1 VNAPRGVVEPT
12 LNFLAAHPDWVGVAV
27 AVIAFAESLALVGLL
42 VPGAVLMFAAGA
54 LVGGSHLPVVPILL
68 WAMAGAIAGDGLSFY
83 LGRRFR
89 GELRRLPVIRRYP
102 GAVNRAEAL
111 FHRHGGKSVV
121 MGRFVGPVRPVI
133 PAVVGMLGM
142 PPGRFL
148 LANLGSAVIW
158 APAYLL
164 PGVVFGASLV
174 LALEVMGRLVAWI
187 VLAIGG
193 FLLLR
198 WGLPRVDR
206 PLRLAGHRLARA
218 VGRHPP
224 GGMAWAWLRPL
235 HAATRALRYRRGW
248 FWWLMLAVLV
258 TTSLRALIEPA
269 AMDWERG
276 IAAVLRVSSAPS
288 REAFWALTQL
298 GGGLAI
304 ATAAL
309 AFAGVLWWTDGCRR
323 ALLALLAV
331 AATQALAYGL
341 KAWVGLARPLS
352 LTETPAF
359 GAALP
364 SAHAAGIAVLVTLWV
379 VLWPATRSISRNL
392 LVAIAALL
400 TTAVAV
406 SRLALG
412 VHWPV
417 DVLAGIGLGVT
428 LGGLPVVARRTRDP
442 GIGPIA
448 AVAVSLVMLLG
459 TAQLTRHLQ
468 WPDPVAD
475 YPAPPSLP
483 VVAAADWLRGAEAL
497 PQRRLAV
504 LGYEAGFDAQWW
516 AAAATP
522 PAGFERGWQPPPD
535 WGWQTLL
542 RWVSPRPTPAR
553 LPVLPRWHQGRTAAF
568 VRIRLTDNPTR
579 RWVLRGWPVAH
590 VKDGRVWVVQLEQE
604 RITGGL
610 LLPRLDR
617 QRPDRAAVTSLLDAA
632 AARVGWRAIPGAR
645 PARYSPAIASWPQGG
660 ISD

>member
-1 VNAPRGVVEPT
+1 MNGPWGFVEPI

-54 LVGGSHLPVVPILL
+54 LIGGSHMPVLPILL

-89 GELRRLPVIRRYP
+89 GELRLLPVIRRYP

-121 MGRFVGPVRPVI
+121 IGRFVGPVRPVI

-164 PGVVFGASLV
+164 PGVVFGASLA

-187 VLAIGG
+187 VLVITL

-198 WGLPRVDR
+198 WLLPRIDR

-218 VGRHPP
+218 VGRQPP
-224 GGMAWAWLRPL
+224 RGVEWAWLRPL

-258 TTSLRALIEPA
+258 ASSARALLEPA
-269 AMDWERG
+269 PMDWERG
-276 IAAVLRVSSAPS
+276 MAAVIRVSASGLDD
-288 REAFWALTQL
+288 AFWAVTQL
-298 GGGLAI
+298 GGVLPVML
-304 ATAAL
+304 AAL
-309 AFAGVLWWTDGCRR
+309 ALVGVVWWVEGQRR
-323 ALLALLAV
+323 ALLALLAM
-331 AATQALAYGL
+331 AATQAIAYGL
-341 KAWVGLARPLS
+341 KGWIGLARPLS

-379 VLWPATRSISRNL
+379 VLWPAARPISRNL
-392 LVAIAALL
+392 LLAIAGLL
-400 TTAVAV
+400 TAAVAV

-412 VHWPV
+412 VHWPL

-428 LGGLPVVARRTRDP
+428 LGALPVVARSPRGSGSGSMT
-442 GIGPIA
+442 
-448 AVAVSLVMLLG
+448 AVAVSMVVLLA
-459 TAQLTRHLQ
+459 TAGLTRQLQ
-468 WPDPVAD
+468 WPDPLAD
-475 YPAPPSLP
+475 YPEPPGAP
-483 VVAAADWLRGAEAL
+483 VMTAADWLAGDGPL
-497 PQRRLAV
+497 PQRRLAI
-504 LGYEAGFDAQWW
+504 LGLEAPFDAHWW
-516 AAAATP
+516 SAATP
-522 PAGFERGWQPPPD
+522 PAGFQPDWQQPPE
-535 WGWQTLL
+535 WRWQTLL

-553 LPVLPRWHQGRTAAF
+553 LPVLPRWHAGRIAPF
-568 VRIRLTDNPTR
+568 VRIRLGDDPTR
-579 RWVLRGWPVAH
+579 RWVLRGWPVAR
-590 VKDGRVWVVQLEQE
+590 VERGRVWLLQLEQE

-610 LLPRLDR
+610 LLPRLER
-617 QRPDRAAVTSLLDAA
+617 QRPDRTAVRRLLDAA
-632 AARVGWRAIPGAR
+632 AERAERRSIAGIR
-645 PARYSPAIASWPQGG
+645 PPRYSPASESWPQGG